1 MKKILFVYNPFSG
14 ERIILNYL
22 DKIIELHEKSGYSV
36 HIKRIERTEELQ
48 KFFES
53 VEENYEYILV
63 SGGDGSIDIVVN
75 AMKKSNIDMP
85 IGIIP
90 TGTANDFA
98 KFLNIPLDIVK
109 ACKQVI
115 EGTEFKVDLG
125 KANDQYFVNVASMG
139 LFTDVSQKTD
149 TTIKNTIGKLAYY
162 IKGIEEI
169 PNLRKLKV
177 KLKWDKGEFD
187 DYIYLL
193 LVLNG
198 KTAGNINLAYKAEL
212 DDGKL
217 DVLVFKATR
226 VIQILNICY
235 KLIKGEHL
243 EENIEGLTYF
253 KCDNLHIE
261 CEEGIVTDIDG
272 EKGPDFPLEIKC
284 INKGLTLRGKALKD
298 N

>member
-1 MKKILFVYNPFSG
+1 M
-14 ERIILNYL
+14 
-22 DKIIELHEKSGYSV
+22 
-36 HIKRIERTEELQ
+36 
-48 KFFES
+48 
-53 VEENYEYILV
+53 V

-75 AMKKSNIDMP
+75 AMKKSNINLP

-98 KFLNIPLDIVK
+98 KFLDIPLDIVK

-115 EGTEFKVDLG
+115 YGTEFKVDLG

-149 TTIKNTIGKLAYY
+149 ANIKNTIGKLAYY

-177 KLKWDKGEFD
+177 KLKWDEGEFD

-217 DVLVFKATR
+217 DVLVFRATR
-226 VIQILNICY
+226 VTQILNICY
-235 KLIKGEHL
+235 RLIKGEHL

-253 KCDNLHIE
+253 KCDNLFIE

-272 EKGPDFPLEIKC
+272 EKGPDFPIQIECLS
-284 INKGLTLRGKALKD
+284 NGLTLRGKAIKE
-298 N
+298 

>member
-22 DKIIELHEKSGYSV
+22 DKIIELHEKNGYTV

-48 KFFES
+48 NYFQTIDEK
-53 VEENYEYILV
+53 YEYILV

-75 AMKKSNIDMP
+75 AMKKSNIDLP

-98 KFLNIPLDIVK
+98 KFLDIPLDIVK

-115 EGTEFKVDLG
+115 DGTEFKVDVG
-125 KANDQYFVNVASMG
+125 KANNQYFVNVASMG

-149 TTIKNTIGKLAYY
+149 TNIKNTIGKLAYY

-217 DVLVFKATR
+217 DVLVFRATR
-226 VIQILNICY
+226 VTQILTICY
-235 KLIKGEHL
+235 RLIKGEHL

-253 KCDNLHIE
+253 KCDNLFIE

-272 EKGPDFPLEIKC
+272 EKGPDFPLEISC
-284 INKGLTLRGKALKD
+284 INKGLTLRGKPL
-298 N
+298 